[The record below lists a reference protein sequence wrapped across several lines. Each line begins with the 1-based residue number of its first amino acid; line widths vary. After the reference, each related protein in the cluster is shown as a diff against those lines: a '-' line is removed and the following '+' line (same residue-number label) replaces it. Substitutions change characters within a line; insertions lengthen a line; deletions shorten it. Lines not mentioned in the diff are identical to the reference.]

1 MPVTNRSHFAFLI
14 FIGGLLLSACQRQEI
29 SLNPGTPSAPTP
41 QQVFV
46 TSTPERY
53 ATLSETT
60 GTVEFRTAPDQ
71 AWVVTNA
78 GIVLNEGNQVRT
90 GTDGRARV
98 LFTEGSKL
106 DLAADTTVSFNIF
119 SNFLDSK
126 NTALALDRGAVWVL
140 LNSGRLDVE
149 TPAGRVS
156 ALQAY
161 LSVKYEPSNQT
172 LEVTCLEG
180 TCGIEQ
186 LQIPARFKYVQTGG
200 QLAVPEPMEGPDY
213 GQWARNVPEATQLAA
228 LEIASVPPSETPTFE
243 PTATPTTAAT
253 PTTITVA
260 TPSNATA
267 IPTPTRVIASTRTP
281 ISTATPFPRPTL
293 PIMGQ
298 HTVLGGE
305 TVLCIARGYGVS
317 PDAILEAN
325 NLTANSRLFAGQRL
339 GIPIVRW
346 NNILP
351 GPVCAPQFQSLFPGL
366 PVSTEPPSATNPP
379 EASPTPE
386 VSPTVAG
393 PLTITEVAALC
404 QTGCDSASPTYTLLI
419 VVTVQGGVEPY
430 TVQPGPGLTFTL
442 TLNRCESRTDTVTVT
457 SADGQTASRTW
468 QHQDTYCSPTPTP

>member
-1 MPVTNRSHFAFLI
+1 MNNHSRLALLVSI
-14 FIGGLLLSACQRQEI
+14 GLLTLSACQRQEI
-29 SLNPGTPSAPTP
+29 SLNPSTPSGPTP

-53 ATLSETT
+53 ATLSEAT
-60 GTVEFRTAPDQ
+60 GTVEFRAAPDQ
-71 AWVVTNA
+71 PWAATSA

-90 GTDGRARV
+90 GADGRARV

-106 DLAADTTVSFNIF
+106 DLTADTTVSFNIF

-126 NTALALDRGAVWVL
+126 NTLLALDRGAVWVL

-149 TPAGRVS
+149 TPAGRIS
-156 ALQAY
+156 ALQAF
-161 LSVKYEPSNQT
+161 LSVRYEPASQK
-172 LEVTCLEG
+172 LEITCLEG

-186 LQIPARFKYVQTGG
+186 LQIPARFKYVQTGA
-200 QLAVPEPMEGPDY
+200 QLAVPEPMQGVDY

-228 LEIASVPPSETPTFE
+228 LEVAAVPPTETLTVE

-253 PTTITVA
+253 PTTSVAVA
-260 TPSNATA
+260 TPSNATD
-267 IPTPTRVIASTRTP
+267 IPTPTRVVAPTRTP
-281 ISTATPFPRPTL
+281 ISTATPLPRPTL
-293 PIMGQ
+293 PIMGE
-298 HTVLGGE
+298 HRVLSGE

-325 NLTANSRLFAGQRL
+325 NLTANSRLFANQRL

-351 GPVCAPQFQSLFPGL
+351 GPVCQPQFQSLFPGL
-366 PVSTEPPSATNPP
+366 PVSTEPPPATIPP
-379 EASPTPE
+379 EASATSEVPPTA
-386 VSPTVAG
+386 AG

-404 QTGCDSASPTYTLLI
+404 QTGCDSLSPTYTLLI
-419 VVTVQGGVEPY
+419 VITVQGGVEPY
-430 TVQPGPGLTFTL
+430 TIQPGPGLTFSL
-442 TLNRCESRTDTVTVT
+442 TLNRCEGRTDTVTVT
-457 SADGQTASRTW
+457 SADGQTVSRTW

>member
-1 MPVTNRSHFAFLI
+1 MSVKNLSRLALLI
-14 FIGGLLLSACQRQEI
+14 SMGLLTLSACQRQEI
-29 SLNPGTPSAPTP
+29 SLNPNTPSGPTP

-53 ATLSETT
+53 ATLSEAT
-60 GTVEFRTAPDQ
+60 GAVEFRAAPDQ
-71 AWVVTNA
+71 PWAATSA

-90 GTDGRARV
+90 GVDGRARV

-106 DLAADTTVSFNIF
+106 DLTADTTVSFNIF

-126 NTALALDRGAVWVL
+126 NTLLALDRGAVWVL

-156 ALQAY
+156 ALQAF
-161 LSVKYEPSNQT
+161 LSVRYEPASQT
-172 LEVTCLEG
+172 LEITCLEG

-186 LQIPARFKYVQTGG
+186 LQIPARFKYVQTGA
-200 QLAVPEPMEGPDY
+200 QLAVPEPMQGADY

-228 LEIASVPPSETPTFE
+228 LEVAAVPPSETPTVE

-253 PTTITVA
+253 PTTSVA

-267 IPTPTRVIASTRTP
+267 VPTPTRVIVPTRTP
-281 ISTATPFPRPTL
+281 ISTATPLPRPTL
-293 PIMGQ
+293 PIMGE
-298 HTVLGGE
+298 HRVLSGE
-305 TVLCIARGYGVS
+305 TVLCIARGYGVL
-317 PDAILEAN
+317 PEAILEAN
-325 NLTANSRLFAGQRL
+325 NLTANSRLFANQRL

-351 GPVCAPQFQSLFPGL
+351 GPVCQTQFQSLFPGL
-366 PVSTEPPSATNPP
+366 PVSTEPPPATNPP
-379 EASPTPE
+379 EASPTSE
-386 VSPTVAG
+386 VPPTAAG

-404 QTGCDSASPTYTLLI
+404 QFGCDALSPTYTLLI

-430 TVQPGPGLTFTL
+430 TVQPGPGLNFTL
-442 TLNRCESRTDTVTVT
+442 TLNRCEGRTDTVTVT